1 MSVKSNLRNIKDQ
14 IKSIKKKNKIDR
26 EIFLMAATKTR
37 NVREIQKA
45 IDAGINYIG
54 ENRIQ
59 EAMDKFH
66 QLNRDVHK
74 HFIGHLQLNKV
85 KYATRL
91 FECIQS
97 VDRKELIDEI
107 IKRLPSDKDKM
118 EIFIEVN
125 ITEEKTKHG
134 LNKNQTED
142 LIKYIK
148 KKEKILLKG
157 FMTMFPYKAEK
168 SYIES
173 KAKEMYN
180 LFDDMKK
187 YNTSDNIQIE
197 YLSMGMSSD
206 YKIAIK
212 EGSNMVRLGSAIFGE
227 RSY

>member
-1 MSVKSNLRNIKDQ
+1 MDIKQNITKIIGRIDKVKKENEIDNNI
-14 IKSIKKKNKIDR
+14 I
-26 EIFLMAATKTR
+26 LMAATKTR
-37 NVREIQKA
+37 TVLEIQKA

-168 SYIES
+168 S
-173 KAKEMYN
+173 
-180 LFDDMKK
+180 
-187 YNTSDNIQIE
+187 
-197 YLSMGMSSD
+197 
-206 YKIAIK
+206 
-212 EGSNMVRLGSAIFGE
+212 
-227 RSY
+227 

>member
-1 MSVKSNLRNIKDQ
+1 MSIKSNVKNIKDQ
-14 IKSIKKKNKIDR
+14 IKSLKNKNGIDR
-26 EIFLMAATKTR
+26 EVFIMAATKTR
-37 NVREIQKA
+37 NVREIQEA
-45 IDAGINYIG
+45 VDAGINYIG

-66 QLNRDVHK
+66 QLNRDVHR

-107 IKRLPSDKDKM
+107 IKRLPSEKDII

-134 LNKNQTED
+134 LNKNQVED
-142 LIKYIK
+142 LIKYIEDK
-148 KKEKILLKG
+148 KKILLKG
-157 FMTMFPYKAEK
+157 FMTMFPYDADEA
-168 SYIES
+168 YIKS
-173 KAKEMYN
+173 KAQEMYK
-180 LFDDMKK
+180 LFNNMKK
-187 YNTSDNIQIE
+187 YNNDSNIQID

-206 YKIAIK
+206 YKIAVQ